1 MFCDIMKETKFFL
14 EKLFNNNDTIVIACS
29 GGPDS
34 MCLLNLVNS
43 YKEEY
48 NLKIICAHVN
58 HGLRKESDEEK
69 EFVKEYC
76 KKNNIIFEYFKIT
89 EYKNNKFSESE
100 ARLKRY
106 KFFDNT
112 MLKYNAKYL
121 MTAHHGDDLT
131 ETILMRIVRGSN
143 LKGYI
148 GISKILENNNYKIVR
163 PLLNLSKD
171 MIYKYLEEN
180 NISYVIDKSNESE
193 KYTRNRYRKHVLPFL
208 KNEDNNVHL
217 KFLKYSEEIEG
228 AYKYINTIVKDKI
241 KDIYVE
247 NYIVIN
253 KLLEEDKYIQEK
265 IIEYVIEDIQ
275 KSNIFDI
282 SDMQLNSIFKL
293 INSNNN
299 KEINLSNGFIARKSY
314 NKLFFEKNINS
325 GSYEFVFKNNL
336 TILNKYHFERIDY
349 SNEKSNFVMRI
360 NSKEIKLPIIIR
372 SRVAGDKIKI
382 KNLNG
387 TKKLKDVFIESK
399 LDNKKREEYPVVC
412 DSDNNIIWVPGIK
425 KSIFDKEINEKYD
438 IIIKYVEG
446 EYE

>member
-1 MFCDIMKETKFFL
+1 MKETKFFL